1 MASVG
6 HVPDPDHG
14 PVVQVTIGLS
24 FEQEE
29 RRVRREGEAGLARKS
44 VRAPINLSFP
54 MTLIS
59 RSLCREL
66 DPFQRDWKYEARRH
80 NIPLLLTGAT
90 PEMLGEKLR
99 SQTVASIMIEE
110 LQPDLLFKGVEVVI
124 VETLEPFQ
132 CILGRNYL
140 NLAALTLLYHGP
152 LEVFEISTTDG

>member
-1 MASVG
+1 MASMR
-6 HVPDPDHG
+6 HVLDPDHG

-29 RRVRREGEAGLARKS
+29 RRVRREGDAGLARRS
-44 VRAPINLSFP
+44 VRAPINLGLP

-59 RSLCREL
+59 RSFCQEL
-66 DPFQRDWKYEARRH
+66 DPYQRDLKYQTRRH
-80 NIPLLLTGAT
+80 NIPLLLLGAD

-99 SQTVASIMIEE
+99 PQITASVMLEE
-110 LQPDLLFKGVEVVI
+110 LQPALLFREVEVVI

-140 NLAALTLLYHGP
+140 NRAALTLLYHGP
-152 LEVFEISTTDG
+152 LETFEISTKDG